1 MKQLVQ
7 SYRSGALRV
16 EEAPVPAL
24 RPAGVLVRN
33 AFSLISPGTER
44 AQMELARASLLEK
57 ARQRPEQV
65 RQVLRSLRQEGWLAT
80 YRKVM
85 DRLDTPVTVGYCS
98 AGVVLEAGGAAGEFR
113 VGDRVA
119 CAGEGHGSHAEV
131 VYVPRTLCARV
142 PEGVP
147 LEHAAFAPL
156 GAIALESLREVQAE
170 LGARV
175 GVIGLGLVGLLI
187 VQLLEAAGCHVLA
200 SDLDADRARLAREL
214 GAEAACE
221 ATSLEAA
228 AESFTGGRG
237 LDAVIL
243 AAASRSAEPVEVA
256 GHIAREKGRVVVVGA
271 FPIEVPRK
279 VYYEKELTL
288 SVSRA
293 FGAGTYDPEVVER
306 GRDYPYSYVRW
317 TAGRHLEEFLAQ
329 LARGRVRV
337 EPLLTHRFPIER
349 AEDAYRLLGDAA
361 ARPLGILFTYD
372 VEKPLARGAVPAS
385 AAPPSAPA
393 IGELRVGVIGAG
405 KFAQTYLLPHLR
417 RRGVRLHSLAT
428 ATAASAAH
436 TRRKFGFAE
445 AGCDAEALVADPRT
459 NCLVIA
465 TRHDLHARLAAAG
478 LRAGKCVFVEKPL
491 ALNEDELGGVMAAAR
506 NHPGRLLVGFNRR
519 FSPLA
524 RRVKEFFAGRQ
535 GPLVMT
541 CRVNAAAL
549 PADHWVYD
557 PVEGGGRLRSEL
569 CHFIDLLQYLAGT
582 PPVRVYAESI
592 RPPSDPARADEN
604 VQVTLHFADGSTGTI
619 TYTTVGDPRVARER
633 LEIFGDQA
641 TAEINNFRTAHLH
654 RRHRTRRFWLLQQDM
669 GYRDEMGAFLAAA
682 AAGAPLPMPLEEIEA
697 ASLATLRVLDS
708 LARGAPVEVHASEM

>member
-1 MKQLVQ
+1 VKQLVQ

-16 EEAPVPAL
+16 EGAPVPAL

-44 AQMELARASLLEK
+44 AQMELARAGLLEK

-85 DRLDTPVTVGYCS
+85 DRLDTPVAVGYCS
-98 AGVVLEAGGAAGEFR
+98 AGVVLEAGAEAGEFR

-142 PEGVP
+142 PENVA

-156 GAIALESLREVQAE
+156 GAIALESLRQAGVE
-170 LGARV
+170 LGTRV
-175 GVIGLGLVGLLI
+175 GVVGLGLVGLLI

-200 SDLDADRARLAREL
+200 SDLDTERVRLAREL

-221 ATSLEAA
+221 AAALEAA
-228 AESFTGGRG
+228 AESFTAGRG

-243 AAASRSAEPVEVA
+243 AAASRSAEPVETA
-256 GHIAREKGRVVVVGA
+256 GRIARENGRVVVVGA
-271 FPIEVPRK
+271 FPLEIPRK
-279 VYYEKELTL
+279 LYYEKELTL
-288 SVSRA
+288 TVSRA
-293 FGAGTYDPEVVER
+293 FGPGTYDPDYAER
-306 GRDYPYSYVRW
+306 GRDYPASYVRW
-317 TAGRHLEEFLAQ
+317 TAGRHLEEFLVQ

-361 ARPLGILFTYD
+361 ARPLGILFTYNA
-372 VEKPLARGAVPAS
+372 EKPLERGPVRV
-385 AAPPSAPA
+385 APA
-393 IGELRVGVIGAG
+393 PAVARAGELRLGVIGAG

-428 ATAASAAH
+428 ATSASAAH
-436 TRRKFGFAE
+436 LQRKFGFAE
-445 AGCDAEALVADPRT
+445 AGCDAEAVAADPRT
-459 NCLVIA
+459 NCVVVA
-465 TRHDLHARLAAAG
+465 TRHDLHARLAATA
-478 LRAGKCVFVEKPL
+478 LEAGKWVFVEKPL
-491 ALNEDELGGVMAAAR
+491 ALSEEELGEALAAGRA
-506 NHPGRLLVGFNRR
+506 HPGRLLVGFNRR

-541 CRVNAAAL
+541 YRVNAAAL
-549 PADHWVYD
+549 PTDHWVYD
-557 PVEGGGRLRSEL
+557 PVEGGGRIRSEL
-569 CHFIDLLQYLAGT
+569 CHFIDLLQYFAGA

-592 RPPSDPARADEN
+592 RPPSDPGRADEN
-604 VQVTLHFADGSTGTI
+604 VQVTLHFADGSSGTV

-633 LEIFGDQA
+633 IEIFGEEA
-641 TAEINNFRTAHLH
+641 AAEIVNFRTAHLH
-654 RRHRTRRFWLLQQDM
+654 RRHRTRRLWLLQQDM
-669 GYRDEMGAFLAAA
+669 GYREEMGAFLAAA
-682 AAGAPLPMPLEEIEA
+682 AGGAPLPMSLDEIEA

-708 LARGAPVEVHASEM
+708 LARCAPVEIGASEI